1 MEEKKTLVEIIKEA
15 GHANSFTCALC
26 RSLDKE
32 CVCYEVGTPDRGCRI
47 AVAEWLLDAIYREF
61 VERPKFEDGEPVQFG
76 DKFVSPFD
84 SDDHETV
91 AEIAVNSEGRYL
103 LRIGDNCG
111 WYAYLPGE
119 RVKRPKPEERP
130 DSLERILD
138 DLTMSPWDYC
148 NHHGGTAPG
157 QDESDCI
164 AYMMRDLLARQRK
177 VLERERDE

>member
-1 MEEKKTLVEIIKEA
+1 MEEKKTLKEVIEEA
-15 GHANSFTCALC
+15 GRADNFTCALC
-26 RSLDKE
+26 DAFDGNPCSTS
-32 CVCYEVGTPDRGCRI
+32 GTPKDDCYMN
-47 AVAEWLLDAIYREF
+47 VACLLIDAIDREF
-61 VERPKFEDGEPVQFG
+61 IERPRFEDGEPVQFG

-84 SDDHETV
+84 SDNHLTV

-103 LRIGDNCG
+103 LRIGNNCG

-177 VLERERDE
+177 VLERDRNE